1 MTVSALRGE
10 GNPRRMRTAVAQT
23 TNIPNNTTHLYVPD
37 DMRETVRFMSI
48 PSGIVKIHR
57 GRNNYAGMRPRARRC
72 WRQPVVSDLF
82 TTPAALSHKETP
94 PEPLAARMRPRT
106 LDEVAGQQHILAP
119 GKLLR
124 RAIESDCFTALIF
137 YGPPGTG
144 KTSLAS
150 VIARTTGSRFETLSG
165 VESNVAEIRAK
176 IDQARTWRELRGET
190 SILFIDEI
198 HRFNKAQQDVLLPHI
213 ERGVVRFIG
222 ATTHNPYFHVN
233 SPLVSRA
240 QIFQLEPVPV
250 DDVVMVLERALTDS
264 ERGFGALTIEAA
276 PEALRHLAEKS
287 DGDVRKA
294 LTAIELA
301 VLTTPADHDGVVRLT
316 LAVAEE
322 SIQRKSVVY
331 DADGDAH
338 YDTISAFIK
347 SIRGSDPD
355 AALYWLAK
363 MLHAGEDPRFISRRL
378 VIAASEDIGLADSG
392 ALRVALDAHHALEFV
407 GLPEGRIPLAHATV
421 YLACSPKSN
430 TAYAA
435 LGRAMED
442 VEQGRTL
449 AVPPHLRTKTRKKL
463 AAASGQDEESM
474 RYLYAHD
481 FEGAYVPQAYL
492 PEGRIY
498 YQPGEQGMEKR
509 IKERLDFWRNQLGG

>member
-1 MTVSALRGE
+1 MKPDVSRWFPAS
-10 GNPRRMRTAVAQT
+10 A
-23 TNIPNNTTHLYVPD
+23 
-37 DMRETVRFMSI
+37 
-48 PSGIVKIHR
+48 
-57 GRNNYAGMRPRARRC
+57 
-72 WRQPVVSDLF
+72 VSDLF
-82 TTPAALSHKETP
+82 TTPAALSHKP
-94 PEPLAARMRPRT
+94 SLSEPLAARMRPRS

-124 RAIESDCFTALIF
+124 RAIESDRFTSLIF

-144 KTSLAS
+144 KTTLAS
-150 VIARTTGSRFETLSG
+150 VIARTTGSRFESLNG

-190 SILFIDEI
+190 TILFIDEI

-233 SPLVSRA
+233 SPLVSRS

-250 DDVVMVLERALTDS
+250 DDVIGVLQRAISDE
-264 ERGFGALTIEAA
+264 ERGMGAIRIDAE
-276 PEALRHLAEKS
+276 PGALRHIAEKS

-294 LTAIELA
+294 LTAIELSS
-301 VLTTPADHDGVVRLT
+301 LTTPPGEDGVVHLT
-316 LAVAEE
+316 LEVAEE
-322 SIQRKSVVY
+322 SIQRKAVVY

-338 YDTISAFIK
+338 HDTISAFIK

-378 VIAASEDIGLADSG
+378 VISASEDIGLADSG
-392 ALRVALDAHHALEFV
+392 ALRVALDAHHAFEFV
-407 GLPEGRIPLAHATV
+407 GMPEGRIPLAHATV
-421 YLACSPKSN
+421 YLATAPKSN

-435 LGRAMED
+435 LGKAMTD
-442 VEQGRTL
+442 VETGRTL
-449 AVPPHLRTKTRKKL
+449 TVPPHLRTPTRKKL
-463 AAASGQDEESM
+463 AAASGQSEESM
-474 RYLYAHD
+474 RYLYSHD

-498 YQPGEQGMEKR
+498 YQPGDQGMEKR
-509 IKERLDFWRNQLGG
+509 IKERLDFWRSQMEKK

>member
-1 MTVSALRGE
+1 
-10 GNPRRMRTAVAQT
+10 
-23 TNIPNNTTHLYVPD
+23 
-37 DMRETVRFMSI
+37 
-48 PSGIVKIHR
+48 
-57 GRNNYAGMRPRARRC
+57 
-72 WRQPVVSDLF
+72 
-82 TTPAALSHKETP
+82 
-94 PEPLAARMRPRT
+94 MRPRT
-106 LDEVAGQQHILAP
+106 MDEVVGQQHILAE

-124 RAIESDCFTALIF
+124 RAIESDRFTSLIF

-144 KTSLAS
+144 KTTLAN
-150 VIARTTGSRFETLSG
+150 VIARTTGSRFESLNG

-176 IDQARTWRELRGET
+176 IDQARTWRDLRGET
-190 SILFIDEI
+190 TILFIDEI

-233 SPLVSRA
+233 SPLVSRS
-240 QIFQLEPVPV
+240 QIFQLEAVPV
-250 DDVVMVLERALTDS
+250 EDVITVLRCALT
-264 ERGFGALTIEAA
+264 ETGRGLGGMRIEAD

-294 LTAIELA
+294 LTALELA
-301 VLTTPADHDGVVRLT
+301 SLTTPEESDGVVRLT
-316 LAVAEE
+316 LEVAEE
-322 SIQRKSVVY
+322 SIQRKAVVY

-378 VIAASEDIGLADSG
+378 VISASEDIGLADSN
-392 ALRVALDAHHALEFV
+392 ALRVAMDAHAAFEFI
-407 GLPEGRIPLAHATV
+407 GMPEGRIPLAHATV
-421 YLACSPKSN
+421 YLATAPKSN

-435 LGRAMED
+435 LGAAMGD
-442 VEQGRTL
+442 VEHGRTL
-449 AVPPHLRTKTRKKL
+449 AVPPHLRTATRKKL
-463 AAASGQDEESM
+463 AAASGESEESM
-474 RYLYAHD
+474 RYLYSHD

-498 YQPGEQGMEKR
+498 YQPGDQGMEKR
-509 IKERLDFWRNQLGG
+509 IKERLDYWRSRIDP